1 MDEKRKK
8 DEEER
13 EKNKIKIQKEK
24 EEQENRKK
32 RKYSSD
38 SNSDSDDENKYQRNN
53 YINKEKYEGN
63 KVDYIKVCQKCKWIC
78 FLCRTNFTN
87 QNGKIVTQTS
97 VRAHVKCINKEMCP
111 LCRGKLGNRY
121 TNYVCAKCRSKINYF
136 RCFNCNQNYE

>member
-87 QNGKIVTQTS
+87 QNGKIVTQTQS
-97 VRAHVKCINKEMCP
+97 TCEMH
-111 LCRGKLGNRY
+111 K
-121 TNYVCAKCRSKINYF
+121 
-136 RCFNCNQNYE
+136 